1 MGEPRLEELER
12 VFKALA
18 NINRLKLLVQ
28 LQSPRGYSEIDLS
41 PSRGDSAGSEDRS
54 ISRQA
59 VRSHIQELM
68 DIGVVVETPSDK
80 QGSQFLVDHSQLF
93 ALVEQMRS
101 LAQVQPSVEIDGRT
115 LGLEMNSPPPEA
127 TGAHLLLVRG
137 VQEGRCFELDDND
150 EEGQWVIGRATD
162 SDIPL
167 DYDAYA
173 SAEHAKIIRRDDEFF
188 LMDSPANKNGTFLN
202 WEKITRGGIAPLSA
216 GDVLGVGM
224 SLLVFREHD

>member
-28 LQSPRGYSEIDLS
+28 LQTPRGYSEIDLS

-68 DIGVVVETPSDK
+68 DIGVVVEAPSDG

-93 ALVEQMRS
+93 ALIERMRS
-101 LAQVQPSVEIDGRT
+101 LAQIQPTVEVTGKT
-115 LGLEMNSPPPEA
+115 LGLEINASPPDADGP
-127 TGAHLLLVRG
+127 HLLLVRG
-137 VQEGRCFELDDND
+137 VEEGRCFELDGGD
-150 EEGQWVIGRATD
+150 EDGQWTVGRASETD
-162 SDIPL
+162 ITL
-167 DYDAYA
+167 DYDAYV
-173 SAEHAKIIRRDDEFF
+173 SSEHAKILRRDGEFF

-202 WEKITRGGIAPLSA
+202 WEKLTRGGIAPLSS
-216 GDVLGVGM
+216 GDVLGIGL
-224 SLLVFREHD
+224 SLLVFREDN

>member
-12 VFKALA
+12 VFKALS

-68 DIGVVVETPSDK
+68 DLGVVVEAPSDG
-80 QGSQFLVDHSQLF
+80 QGSRFLVDHSQLF

-101 LAQVQPSVEIDGRT
+101 LAQVQPSVEITGRT
-115 LGLEMNSPPPEA
+115 LNLEMTSPPPEA
-127 TGAHLLLVRG
+127 NGPHLVLVRG
-137 VQEGRCFELDDND
+137 VHEGRCFEL
-150 EEGQWVIGRATD
+150 TD
-162 SDIPL
+162 SDEDGQWTVGRASEADISL
-167 DYDAYA
+167 DYDAYV
-173 SAEHAKIIRRDDEFF
+173 STDHAKLLRRDGEFF

-202 WEKITRGGIAPLSA
+202 WEKLTRGGIAPLSS

-224 SLLVFREHD
+224 SLLVFREEA